1 VTRRVFYDMEFL
13 EDGRTIRL
21 ISIGMVDEDGRTYYA
36 VVNDE
41 ELMQDAMLHP
51 WLPDNVMVHLPGYL
65 DTRSGRM
72 WRWDRAHRDASAVKS
87 RAQVAADVLT
97 FLTEPG
103 EAVELWA
110 WFGAYD
116 HVALAQLFGPMVAMP
131 PVIPQFT
138 HELRQRWE
146 ECGQPE
152 LPVQHS
158 RHNALTDAYWD
169 RAVFLRCESMRLSPP
184 VLRRSRPW

>member
-1 VTRRVFYDMEFL
+1 MTRRVFYDTEFL
-13 EDGRTIRL
+13 ENGRTIRL
-21 ISIGMVDEDGRTYYA
+21 VSIGMVDEDGRTYYA

-65 DTRSGRM
+65 DTRSGRR
-72 WRWDRAHRDASAVKS
+72 WVWDRAHKDFGAVKS
-87 RAQVAADVLT
+87 RAQIAADVAT
-97 FLTEPG
+97 FLLEPG
-103 EAVELWA
+103 VPLELWA

-131 PVIPQFT
+131 EGVPMFT

-146 ECGQPE
+146 ESGSPG
-152 LPVQHS
+152 LPAQHS
-158 RHNALTDAYWD
+158 QHNALTDAYWD
-169 RAVFLRCESMRLSPP
+169 RAVWMRCESARLTPP
-184 VLRRSRPW
+184 VLRQRG